1 MGKHGP
7 QGSAARCSFCGKGRH
22 RVQQLIAGP
31 GVYIC
36 NNCVSLCNEVLD
48 EDLGS
53 RPGPGWRATTAH
65 QRGGPITRLRCWLR
79 GLLQARRV
87 YPASSSSSTSL
98 S

>member
-7 QGSAARCSFCGKGRH
+7 HGSPARCSFCGEDQR
-22 RVQQLIAGP
+22 RVKRLIAGP

-53 RPGPGWRATTAH
+53 RPGSGWRATTSQ
-65 QRGGPITRLRCWLR
+65 QRRGAISRLRCWLR
-79 GLLQARRV
+79 ELLQTRRV